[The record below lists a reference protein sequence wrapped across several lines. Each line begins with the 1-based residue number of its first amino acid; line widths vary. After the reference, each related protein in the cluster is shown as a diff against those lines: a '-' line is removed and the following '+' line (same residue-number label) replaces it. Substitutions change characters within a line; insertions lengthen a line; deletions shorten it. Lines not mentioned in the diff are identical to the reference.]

1 MSIDLRTG
9 INRAPRREDYCTKI
23 AAVAPAPEGTPCP
36 MWTSFLRRV
45 TNKVLRAVEWVIF
58 SHFDPLSV
66 IVFVVAVGMWA
77 TRLRCPSCPQR
88 CCTIASWSFRQGG
101 AVLTI
106 DQNDKG
112 RF

>member
-1 MSIDLRTG
+1 LQHDATWNGHENIQSIVYL
-9 INRAPRREDYCTKI
+9 
-23 AAVAPAPEGTPCP
+23 
-36 MWTSFLRRV
+36 F
-45 TNKVLRAVEWVIF
+45 KVLRAVEWVIF